1 MTATLAGLALAA
13 LAALLAWAR
22 SRVRSAD
29 ARADRERDRR
39 ERAESTA
46 AAATAT
52 ATLTADQLAA
62 DRHGADVA
70 EEIRR
75 APIDPDPVASVR
87 AVDAAARR
95 VRETLRP
102 GDGDRDPAA
111 VPPRSRRAPGD

>member
-1 MTATLAGLALAA
+1 MTATLAGLAIAVV
-13 LAALLAWAR
+13 AALLAWAR

-111 VPPRSRRAPGD
+111 MPPRSRRTTGD